1 MLHLHRRSNQPSMK
15 NKFSLLIIISVL
27 ALLALSGI
35 QAYLINNTYELK
47 KENFLRDTD
56 TMVSEINN
64 IDTLDSL
71 YFDAWGGDL
80 ALHLS
85 DYMNERINKQEVIRL
100 QKIKADSL
108 NPLYMNIYKT
118 ALDSLDLG
126 FVVDYQ
132 KELESVVIIDGKRRD
147 TIFKKNGG
155 KGMILFG
162 SSFDHKEV
170 VNLSTNRWYGEQE
183 YITTIGEE
191 VVANTYGLEVR
202 TANVMLIKDWKSI
215 VLTRMAV
222 LLIGSVVLFLFVI
235 GLLYYS
241 IKGLIKQKK
250 IAEVKT
256 DFINNITHELK
267 TPLATLGIATKSLR
281 NETIK
286 SSPEAFDKTLGI
298 VERQNSRLQKLIDQV
313 LTNSLSAANLVL
325 NKEQVVDNVI
335 FENLIADFKLA
346 HQHGDVQVIN
356 EVYPSEVLLRLDRF
370 HFTTAI
376 MNLLENAVKY
386 GKDETIIK
394 LRTQVKNGLYVIEI
408 SDNGI
413 GIAPNDQKAI
423 FDKFYRAGDSNI
435 HDVKGLGLGLY
446 FTHQIVKAHQGTISI
461 ESEVNEG
468 TTFRI
473 KIPV

>member
-1 MLHLHRRSNQPSMK
+1 MK
-15 NKFSLLIIISVL
+15 NKFSLLISISVL

-35 QAYLINNTYELK
+35 QAYLISNTYELK
-47 KENFLRDTD
+47 KKDFLRDTD
-56 TMVSEINN
+56 NKVSAIANL
-64 IDTLDSL
+64 DVLDSL
-71 YFDAWGGDL
+71 YFDSWGDDL
-80 ALHLS
+80 ALHIS
-85 DYMNERINKQEVIRL
+85 DYMNKRIDLQEVIRR
-100 QKIKADSL
+100 QKAKANSL
-108 NPLYMNIYKT
+108 NPIYMDIYE
-118 ALDSLDLG
+118 ASLDSLDLG
-126 FVVDYQ
+126 FDVSYHKILEYVV
-132 KELESVVIIDGKRRD
+132 VFDGERRD
-147 TIFKKNGG
+147 TIFKKDS
-155 KGMILFG
+155 KQQMILFG
-162 SSFDHKEV
+162 EKFDHDDA
-170 VNLSTNRWYGEQE
+170 VNLSNSRWYGEQE
-183 YITTIGEE
+183 YITTIGENI
-191 VVANTYGLEVR
+191 VTNTYDLEVR
-202 TANVMLIKDWKSI
+202 TANMMLIEDRRSI

-250 IAEVKT
+250 IAEIKT

-286 SSPEAFDKTLGI
+286 SSPDAFDTTLDI

-325 NKEQVVDNVI
+325 NKEQLVDNQI
-335 FENLIADFKLA
+335 FENLIADFQLA
-346 HQHGDVQVIN
+346 HQHGDVRVIN
-356 EVYPSEVLLRLDRF
+356 DVYAPEVLLRLDRF

-376 MNLLENAVKY
+376 MNVLENAVKY
-386 GKDETIIK
+386 GKDQTIITV
-394 LRTQVKNGLYVIEI
+394 RTKVKNGQYIIEI

-413 GIAPNDQKAI
+413 GIALKDQKAI
-423 FDKFYRAGDSNI
+423 FDKFYRAGDSNV

-446 FTHQIVKAHQGTISI
+446 FPRQIIKAHQGTIGI

>member
-1 MLHLHRRSNQPSMK
+1 MK
-15 NKFSLLIIISVL
+15 NKFSLLISISVL

-35 QAYLINNTYELK
+35 QAYLISNTYELK
-47 KENFLRDTD
+47 KKDFLRDTD
-56 TMVSEINN
+56 NKVSAIANL
-64 IDTLDSL
+64 DALDSL
-71 YFDAWGGDL
+71 YFDSWGEDL
-80 ALHLS
+80 ALHIS
-85 DYMNERINKQEVIRL
+85 DYMNERIDLQEVIRR
-100 QKIKADSL
+100 QKSKANSL
-108 NPLYMNIYKT
+108 NPVYMDIYE
-118 ALDSLDLG
+118 ASLDSLDLG
-126 FVVDYQ
+126 FDVSYHKMLEYVV
-132 KELESVVIIDGKRRD
+132 VFDGQRRD
-147 TIFKKNGG
+147 TIFKKDS
-155 KGMILFG
+155 KQQMILFG
-162 SSFDHKEV
+162 KKFDHEDA
-170 VNLSTNRWYGEQE
+170 VNLSNSRWYGEQE
-183 YITTIGEE
+183 YITTIGENI
-191 VVANTYGLEVR
+191 VTNTYDLEVR
-202 TANVMLIKDWKSI
+202 TANMMLIEDRRSI

-241 IKGLIKQKK
+241 IKGLIEQKK

-281 NETIK
+281 NATIK
-286 SSPEAFDKTLGI
+286 SSPEAFDNTLDI

-325 NKEQVVDNVI
+325 NKEQLVDNQI

-346 HQHGDVQVIN
+346 HQHGDVRVIN
-356 EVYPSEVLLRLDRF
+356 DVYAPEVLLRLDRF

-376 MNLLENAVKY
+376 MNVLENAVKY
-386 GKDETIIK
+386 GKDQTIITV
-394 LRTQVKNGLYVIEI
+394 RTKVKNGQYIIEI

-413 GIAPNDQKAI
+413 GIAPKDQKAI
-423 FDKFYRAGDSNI
+423 FDKFYRAGDSNV

-446 FTHQIVKAHQGTISI
+446 FTRQIVKAHQGTIGI